1 MLINIITIY
10 ISRTGWRD
18 GGRGGLS
25 DGGGFG
31 EKIGDKL
38 SRCLDKKN
46 FKNVI
51 QAALAEKY
59 RRKRA

>member
-18 GGRGGLS
+18 GGRGLS

-31 EKIGDKL
+31 EKIVDKL
-38 SRCLDKKN
+38 SRCLDKKIL
-46 FKNVI
+46 KNVI
-51 QAALAEKY
+51 QAALAEK
-59 RRKRA
+59 

>member
-1 MLINIITIY
+1 ME
-10 ISRTGWRD
+10 
-18 GGRGGLS
+18 GRGLS
-25 DGGGFG
+25 EGGGGFG
-31 EKIGDKL
+31 EKIVDKL

-59 RRKRA
+59 RRKKGLIHTS